1 VAGFHHLLSQGNDM
15 KGTPMQSTVSNTKP
29 TPLAPAQF
37 WDGFIPETEA
47 ADFLCQSV
55 RTIQKWRV
63 TGAGPHFYKFGSSV
77 RYRRRDLT
85 EWVEDR
91 RKANT
96 SQ

>member
-1 VAGFHHLLSQGNDM
+1 
-15 KGTPMQSTVSNTKP
+15 MQASITGAKAP
-29 TPLAPAQF
+29 TPATAF
-37 WDGFIPETEA
+37 WDGFIAETEA

-63 TGAGPHFYKFGSSV
+63 TGAGPQFYKFGSSV

>member
-1 VAGFHHLLSQGNDM
+1 M
-15 KGTPMQSTVSNTKP
+15 
-29 TPLAPAQF
+29 
-37 WDGFIPETEA
+37 
-47 ADFLCQSV
+47 